1 MALDFRSHREVKI
14 AVKIRVH
21 SQISQVDRGWHND
34 GLINNNGQILIDKR
48 LGLVRE
54 GSPFVMN
61 QEIFI
66 ERQLGEAQAK
76 LGLIDCA
83 YASGLF
89 HADGLDQRNFCDC
102 SAMVLP
108 PR

>member
-83 YASGLF
+83 YGS
-89 HADGLDQRNFCDC
+89 DPRNFVDC